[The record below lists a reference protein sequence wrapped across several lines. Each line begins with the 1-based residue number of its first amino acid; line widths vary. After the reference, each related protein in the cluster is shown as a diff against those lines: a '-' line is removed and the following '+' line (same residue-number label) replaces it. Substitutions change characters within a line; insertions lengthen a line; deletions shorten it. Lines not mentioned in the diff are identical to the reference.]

1 VGPGANGGNHTLTG
15 FSYRPVTSLPVCSR
29 AARTPRMVNQW
40 EYMLLAGKGLD
51 EERLVDKLNELGAEG
66 WEVVAHVGYETL
78 DSIVLK
84 RPRVV
89 RDKAAGAEGVN

>member
-1 VGPGANGGNHTLTG
+1 
-15 FSYRPVTSLPVCSR
+15 
-29 AARTPRMVNQW
+29 
-40 EYMLLAGKGLD
+40 MLLAGKGLD

-84 RPRVV
+84 RPRVA
-89 RDKAAGAEGVN
+89 RDKAAVPEG